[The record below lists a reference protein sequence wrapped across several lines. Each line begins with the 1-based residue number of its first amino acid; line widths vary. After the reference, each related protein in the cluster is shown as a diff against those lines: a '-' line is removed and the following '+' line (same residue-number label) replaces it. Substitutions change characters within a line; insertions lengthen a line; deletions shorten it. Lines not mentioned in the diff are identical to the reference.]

1 MTRVKQGFGILILFM
16 AAYYGYTGY
25 HLLQE
30 RGNVTELS
38 QTGETVSTEMDM
50 TKNMVLQL
58 EEGLKQSIEEKKPVF
73 IDFWATWCKSCMYM
87 ERTTFNEE
95 EVKARLE
102 KDFIVLKLQA
112 ENPKQSGVKEVLDYY
127 QVMGLPTYLILSPLE
142 EIKQ

>member
-1 MTRVKQGFGILILFM
+1 
-16 AAYYGYTGY
+16 
-25 HLLQE
+25 
-30 RGNVTELS
+30 
-38 QTGETVSTEMDM
+38 
-50 TKNMVLQL
+50 
-58 EEGLKQSIEEKKPVF
+58 
-73 IDFWATWCKSCMYM
+73 M